1 MSKIFFDT
9 GWVIVYDLEKK
20 MIFFIEDAQS
30 MYLLFFSLSE
40 KESILEGCRNQVA
53 DLNEHVSN
61 LSAEKSD
68 LEQKL
73 VQLTNTIT
81 K

>member
-1 MSKIFFDT
+1 
-9 GWVIVYDLEKK
+9 